1 MKHFRSLSSPAFWLL
16 GMTASFIAIH
26 LSLAWHTLSPSLLAM
41 SLLFWPSAAALVW
54 NQRHTLSLKT
64 GVFASLLGAILLAL
78 LLIIISTA
86 ITGGNFLRAFPF
98 LAAIGLALLAS
109 GFQGL
114 RQYWQP
120 LILLFFLGIPEVL
133 VSYLTDISE
142 ETARLATAML
152 WYSGFNA
159 VRQGVNISLPGGSV
173 EVYPGCSGLESMM
186 QMLGLSV
193 LALIL
198 LPIRWSWVQKIGLPL
213 AAMAIAF
220 IVNGVR
226 VALMSILFT
235 QGKRDSFEYWHL
247 GNGSLIFS
255 AIAALLFVLLMQW
268 ILQNHTTPVSE
279 SGENEAS

>member
-1 MKHFRSLSSPAFWLL
+1 MNLIRSLSSISLWLL
-16 GMTASFIAIH
+16 AVTASFIAIH
-26 LSLAWHTLSPSLLAM
+26 LSRAWQTLSPSFLVM
-41 SLLFWPSAAALVW
+41 SLLFWSSAAALVC

-64 GVFASLLGAILLAL
+64 GIFASLLGSTLLAL
-78 LLIIISTA
+78 LLLLISTS
-86 ITGGNFLRAFPF
+86 ITGDNFLRVYPF
-98 LAAIGLALLAS
+98 LAAIGLAMLAS

-120 LILLFFLGIPEVL
+120 LTLLFFLGIPEVL

-142 ETARLATAML
+142 ATARLAAGML

-159 VRQGVNISLPGGSV
+159 VRQGVNISLSGGSV

-198 LPIRWSWVQKIGLPL
+198 LPIRWTWVQKFGLPL

-226 VALMSILFT
+226 VALMAILFT

-247 GNGSLIFS
+247 GNGSLLFS

-268 ILQNHTTPVSE
+268 ILQSHTAPVSE